1 VNFKIKPKNPPK
13 MYKKK
18 SSWLC
23 NQHTCC
29 PNKFFVAMKFV
40 IVSLTVAF
48 FQTASASVNK
58 NINLDLKSATVK
70 DVIKTG
76 EIKSI
81 NVKGQVTD
89 EKGSPLPG
97 VSVIKK
103 GTTSGTLT
111 DVNGNFSLMNLG
123 ENETLVFSFVGMKSQ
138 EVAVNGRKNIIVVL
152 QTESISMDELVVIGY
167 GTAKRSDLTGALVSI
182 SSKDFE
188 KQPLNNV
195 AQALQ
200 GRAAGVQVTQ
210 TSGAP
215 GGGFKIRIRGANSI
229 TGGNEPLYVVDGQ
242 FVDISAV
249 NINDIASM
257 EVLKDASATAIYG
270 TRGANGVVLITTKK
284 GTKGVTKISADLF
297 TGFSNVTQ
305 KLDLMSA
312 AEFAEGVDF
321 AEGVNP
327 NVANPFYTTAEIE
340 ALRISGGE
348 DWQKLLF
355 QTAYTNNA
363 QLSAS
368 GGSESLDYYISGNLY
383 QTTGTVVDQKFRR
396 LNLRSNFN
404 GKLTEKVKIGINYN
418 MGREELNGVRA
429 DLGAGLSFDPT
440 TPAFKADGT
449 YNFNSI
455 KNVATSEV
463 NPLIAV
469 QNNSSKNIT
478 DRFNVDSYLNYQITK
493 NLVFNT
499 SVGVIRSEKHINNYA
514 PIITS
519 SIGIANV
526 DDIYLT
532 NLFNTNRL
540 TYSLDINKNN
550 NLKIDAIHELV
561 REKYNIAKINAS
573 NFFTDLVSYKDLSLA
588 AIQRTS
594 NSEANRDL
602 ESFLGRVNYSLN
614 NKYLLTASLRADGT
628 SVFQNNK
635 WGYFPSASL
644 AWKVSEEKFMK
655 KIEAIDNLKVR
666 LSYGQVG
673 NQGIGVYGTRSR
685 AVISPG
691 INYPFNGIYTTGVA
705 PSNRVAN
712 PDLTWEK
719 TAQLNSGFDLGIL
732 NSAITLSVD
741 YYKKNT
747 RDLLL
752 DTQLPAFV
760 GPTRKFV
767 NAGEVEN
774 KGFEITLGARVL
786 KNDSWSINS
795 SLSVSRNKN
804 KVLSLFDNIKSL
816 EVGDDVRA
824 NTYPVKPTR
833 VEVGMPIS
841 TFRGY
846 VFEGVYQTGATDGT
860 PGQAKY
866 KDVSGPN
873 GVPDGLITSDD
884 ITTIGDGNAAFT
896 WGWNWD
902 VSYKKLNLNF
912 LVTGSQGNDIYNLQR
927 ARLMGL
933 GAQQFHA
940 VYGDYRDRWTPTN
953 PSNIPSSRNGTQ
965 NLSSQ
970 FVEDGSY
977 INMKSIALSY
987 NLDNKLLKKIG
998 LSNFRLYTSVENL
1011 FIITKYSGFNPES
1024 SASPVSINNQDA
1036 DVGIDYN
1043 SYPINRSVTF
1053 GLNASF

>member
-1 VNFKIKPKNPPK
+1 
-13 MYKKK
+13 MYKKNLSWFCNKHTSYINKYLAVMKFTVILLTFAFLQTATANINHKINFDLNK
-18 SSWLC
+18 SS
-23 NQHTCC
+23 
-29 PNKFFVAMKFV
+29 
-40 IVSLTVAF
+40 
-48 FQTASASVNK
+48 
-58 NINLDLKSATVK
+58 VK
-70 DVIKTG
+70 AVD
-76 EIKSI
+76 
-81 NVKGQVTD
+81 VKGQVTD
-89 EKGSPLPG
+89 EQGNPLPG
-97 VSVIKK
+97 VSVTRK

-111 DVNGNFSLMNLG
+111 DVNGNFMIKNLDV
-123 ENETLVFSFVGMKSQ
+123 NETLVFSFIGMETQ
-138 EVAVNGRKNIIVVL
+138 EVTLNGRKNIVVIL
-152 QTESISMDELVVIGY
+152 KTQTINMDELVVVGY
-167 GTAKRSDLTGALVSI
+167 GTTKRSDLTGAITTV

-200 GRAAGVQVTQ
+200 GRASGVQVTQ

-242 FVDISAV
+242 FLDISSV
-249 NINDIASM
+249 NINDVASM

-284 GTKGVTKISADLF
+284 GIKGTPKISADLF

-327 NVANPFYTTAEIE
+327 NVPNNFYATAEIE
-340 ALRISGGE
+340 ALRINGGE

-368 GGSESLDYYISGNLY
+368 GGNENLDYYISGNLY
-383 QTTGTVVDQKFRR
+383 QTTGTVIDQKFKR
-396 LNLRSNFN
+396 LNLRSNFDA
-404 GKLTEKVKIGINYN
+404 KLTDKVKVGVNFN
-418 MGREELNGVRA
+418 LGREELNGVRA
-429 DLGAGLSFDPT
+429 DLGVGLSFDPT
-440 TPAFKADGT
+440 TPAFNASGN
-449 YNFNSI
+449 YNFKSL
-455 KNVATSEV
+455 KNVATSQT

-469 QNNSSKNIT
+469 ENNLNNNTT
-478 DRFNVDSYLNYQITK
+478 DRFNVNSFLNYQITK

-499 SVGVIRSEKHINNYA
+499 SAGVIRSDIHNNSYV
-514 PIITS
+514 PLIT
-519 SIGIANV
+519 SIGIASVNNS
-526 DDIYLT
+526 YST

-540 TYSLDINKNN
+540 TYNLDINKNN

-561 REKYNIAKINAS
+561 KEKYNIAQLNAS
-573 NFFTDLVSYKDLSLA
+573 NFFTDLLTYKDLSLA
-588 AIQRTS
+588 AVQRTS

-614 NKYLLTASLRADGT
+614 NKYLLTAALRADGT

-644 AWKVSEEKFMK
+644 AWKVSEENFMK
-655 KIEAIDNLKVR
+655 KIETIDNLKVR
-666 LSYGQVG
+666 LSYGKVG

-685 AVISPG
+685 ALISPA
-691 INYPFNGIYTTGVA
+691 INYPFNGIFTTGIA

-719 TAQLNSGFDLGIL
+719 TAQFNSGFDLGLL

-741 YYKKNT
+741 YYNKKT
-747 RDLLL
+747 SDLLL

-774 KGFEITLGARVL
+774 KGFEITFGTRIL
-786 KNDSWSINS
+786 KNNNWSINS
-795 SLSVSRNKN
+795 TLSVSRNKN
-804 KVLSLFDNIKSL
+804 KVLSLYDGIKSL
-816 EVGDDVRA
+816 AVGDDIRA

-846 VFEGVYQTGATDGT
+846 VFEGVYQNGATDGT

-866 KDVSGPN
+866 KDVSGPS
-873 GVPDGLITSDD
+873 GIPDGIITTDD
-884 ITTIGDGNAAFT
+884 ITTVGDGNPDFT

-927 ARLMGL
+927 ATLMGL
-933 GAQQFHA
+933 GSLQFHA
-940 VYGDYRDRWTPTN
+940 VYGDYRNRWTPTN

-970 FVEDGSY
+970 FIEDGSY
-977 INMKSIALSY
+977 INMKNIALSY
-987 NLDNKLLKKIG
+987 NLENKFLKKIG

-1024 SASPVSINNQDA
+1024 TASPLSVYNQDA